1 MRAIARLFN
10 AASTGGSS
18 SVNRRAFRRAGLA
31 FTLLLLFVA
40 SSSPRDARA
49 QPVSK
54 IGAATSIENEV
65 EGRLGQSVA
74 KLSVGSDVFRDQL
87 VRTGKA
93 STAELQFLDQTNLSL
108 LASTEIKLD
117 RFVYE
122 PDKKSG
128 AIVLNV
134 PRGVVRFVTGSLPSR
149 SYAIRTPLVMVGVRG
164 TTFDVL
170 VWPDRVTVLLIAGA
184 VDLTVRARR
193 IYVLNEPNTAITIY
207 RDGRIVG
214 PRAWTGTVTDFA
226 NLAPPSPPAS
236 PRRAATPTP
245 QNTAVAPQP
254 NRAAGTGGS
263 SGAID
268 RLGGGSTINTV
279 GGGGV
284 GFAGGGRPRPAAP
297 CPACAPKGGGSA
309 SGGGINQSKQSA
321 PNPNIDYG
329 SFTPRRTWTPGDPK

>member
-1 MRAIARLFN
+1 MRAIARLFS
-10 AASTGGSS
+10 AVSTGGSS
-18 SVNRRAFRRAGLA
+18 SVNRRAFRRAGFA

-40 SSSPRDARA
+40 SSPRDAGA

-184 VDLTVRARR
+184 VDLAVRPRR

-207 RDGRIVG
+207 RDGRVVG
-214 PRAWTGTVTDFA
+214 PRAWTGAVTDFA
-226 NLAPPSPPAS
+226 NLALPATQRERKKAAAAPP
-236 PRRAATPTP
+236 P
-245 QNTAVAPQP
+245 QNTAAAPP
-254 NRAAGTGGS
+254 NRAAPTGGANS
-263 SGAID
+263 AVE
-268 RLGGGSTINTV
+268 RLGG
-279 GGGGV
+279 
-284 GFAGGGRPRPAAP
+284 
-297 CPACAPKGGGSA
+297 
-309 SGGGINQSKQSA
+309 
-321 PNPNIDYG
+321 
-329 SFTPRRTWTPGDPK
+329 